1 MSKMILPGI
10 CQVVIV
16 FGELLMRFLARTL
29 LVLATLAGLFGV
41 MPIVTVQA
49 AEGDACVTGALKP
62 GKLNASAVCV
72 DVTALTS
79 PIAYSTGLS
88 CGSDLFYSVA
98 AGQCVQTNASCSV
111 SAGVSGFYQAGV
123 CTAPPSAP
131 TPTAPTAPVGFTE
144 DPRAGGLP
152 TGEQQPMCVNA
163 SPFIG
168 GGFGIVSGTVLCY
181 TGAGKNTGIYAYSD
195 TGTVAEGGFNPFNM
209 GTWNS
214 LTLRD
219 LYAGDD
225 ITAQGTLS
233 AFGGAQIY
241 SLDGKT
247 GLQVNDAGVLLGS
260 RDGAEVTSLQV
271 TKDGVGLS
279 STDGTYTSSL
289 SVSSGQGIS
298 LVAVG
303 SGSTAVEIDGT
314 IGVSKPN
321 GVGVLVTGDGIGNG
335 TGAWADVLI
344 ASQSYSFGGSA
355 GSGVIVNDSGVI
367 VRSASTGS
375 TYNEF
380 GSGAANAAGSSL
392 TNVIGS
398 GGAGSVTNRIG
409 LAGNAGTFVVNE
421 IGTSTLGGLGATTNI
436 VGNTNALTSFKTYAG
451 TSSMVVI
458 QGALDYSTGQG
469 ASILNAPTQLVS
481 GGSAT
486 TMLGA
491 SARYASVDQN
501 GRMTIINGVA
511 PQATSTLYIENGYGK
526 TNGVAI
532 TERNALLTGGESSPT
547 TLMLSDTGAR
557 FSNSTNGEPVVV
569 SGIADGQGPFDATNV
584 RQLDSGLASI
594 AALAGLPAPQP
605 GKSNALGIAVGFH
618 NSGSAFAV
626 GGQSLL
632 GESLSI
638 KYGGAVSYSNGL
650 VKSSASLGMGASW

>member
-1 MSKMILPGI
+1 
-10 CQVVIV
+10 
-16 FGELLMRFLARTL
+16 MRFLARTL

-41 MPIVTVQA
+41 MPIVATQA
-49 AEGDACVTGALKP
+49 AVGDACVTSDLKP
-62 GKLNASAVCV
+62 GKLEAPPEPAAPGAPLICAATTPAPAQGFLCS
-72 DVTALTS
+72 DGTFF
-79 PIAYSTGLS
+79 TGTL
-88 CGSDLFYSVA
+88 
-98 AGQCVQTNASCSV
+98 AGQCVANNVSC
-111 SAGVSGFYQAGV
+111 GVGGFYQAGV
-123 CTAPPSAP
+123 CVAPPALP
-131 TPTAPTAPVGFTE
+131 TLPTAPSGFSL
-144 DPRAGGLP
+144 DPSAGGLP

-168 GGFGIVSGTVLCY
+168 GGFGVVSGTVLCY
-181 TGAGKNTGIYAYSD
+181 TGAGNMTGIYAYSD
-195 TGTVAEGGFNPFNM
+195 TAGGGGAAWNPFSP

-233 AFGGAQIY
+233 AFGGAQIF
-241 SLDGKT
+241 SLDGNT
-247 GLQVNDAGVLLGS
+247 GLQVNNSGVLLGS
-260 RDGAEVTSLQV
+260 TNGTDTSSLQVEADRMLLSTANGADVTSLEV
-271 TKDGVGLS
+271 TKDGVGLT
-279 STDGTYTSSL
+279 STDGTFTSSL
-289 SVSSGQGIS
+289 SVSSGTGIS

-303 SGSTAVEIDGT
+303 SGPTAVSLDGT
-314 IGVSKPN
+314 IGGSSSN
-321 GVGVLVTGDGIGNG
+321 GVGVLVKGDGFGNG

-344 ASQSYSFGGSA
+344 ASQSYSFGGST

-409 LAGNAGTFVVNE
+409 LAGNAGTMVVNE
-421 IGTSTLGGLGATTNI
+421 IGTGGGSGATTNI
-436 VGNTNALTSFKTYAG
+436 VGNTNPLTSFTTYAG

-511 PQATSTLYIENGYGK
+511 PQATSTLYIENGYGN

>member
-1 MSKMILPGI
+1 
-10 CQVVIV
+10 
-16 FGELLMRFLARTL
+16 MRFLARVL
-29 LVLATLAGLFGV
+29 LVLAALAGLFGV
-41 MPIVTVQA
+41 MPMVAVQA
-49 AEGDACVTGALKP
+49 AEGDACVTSTLKP
-62 GKLNASAVCV
+62 GKLDAGAVCQ
-72 DVTALTS
+72 DVTTLAT
-79 PIAYSTGLS
+79 PIPYSTGLS
-88 CGSDLFYSVA
+88 CGSDLFYSAAVA
-98 AGQCVQTNASCSV
+98 QCVQTNASCTV

-131 TPTAPTAPVGFTE
+131 TPTAPTAPVGFTV
-144 DPRAGGLP
+144 DPSAGGLP

-168 GGFGIVSGTVLCY
+168 GGFGVVSGTVLCY

-260 RDGAEVTSLQV
+260 SNGLEVTSLQV
-271 TKDGVGLS
+271 TKDGIGLS
-279 STDGTYTSSL
+279 STDGTFTSSL
-289 SVSSGQGIS
+289 SVSSGPGIS

-303 SGSTAVEIDGT
+303 SGPTAVEIDGT
-314 IGVSKPN
+314 IGASRAN

-335 TGAWADVLI
+335 TGTWADVLI

-367 VRSASTGS
+367 VRSASTGN

-409 LAGNAGTFVVNE
+409 LAGNAGTMVVNE
-421 IGTSTLGGLGATTNI
+421 IGTAGGLGATTNI
-436 VGNTNALTSFKTYAG
+436 VGNTNALTSFTTYAG

-469 ASILNAPTQLVS
+469 ASILNSPTQLVS

-511 PQATSTLYIENGYGK
+511 PQATSTLYIENGYGQ

-626 GGQSLL
+626 GGQSLI

-638 KYGGAVSYSNGL
+638 KYGGAVAHSNGL
-650 VKSSASLGMGASW
+650 VKSSASLGVGASW